1 MAKNVTTISFSK
13 ATLSKNEI
21 NEFIITE
28 ISKDSIKDY
37 NLSEIL
43 NKMIGI
49 DGLSLNIEIDDQIE
63 SIAYE

>member
-1 MAKNVTTISFSK
+1 MAKKVTTINFSK
-13 ATLSKNEI
+13 ATLSKNEK

-49 DGLSLNIEIDDQIE
+49 DGLSLNIEIDNQIE
-63 SIAYE
+63 LIAYE